1 MLHRAIPQKIA
12 GIMNLCAS
20 NHKHLEPDDPAL
32 VEEHK
37 LLLSKFMEPSS
48 RGTKEIERVSC
59 NNFETVFHSQTSMSS
74 ASNTINDEFSAVTNP
89 GVTSGG
95 RKDCNAK
102 VALGLPTSAR
112 KRSTSN
118 LSSMDKQTFSS
129 SASSVE
135 RDSSSPGP
143 SSTRSLAPRTRRS
156 TRSRNKQINYYPV
169 ISLSESDSGE
179 GPSGSRDTK
188 TVNTSSQARNR
199 QSHKPSNQSS
209 KRLHHLNSNTDPLS
223 DAEIRIIYSSRG
235 VQIRKLSFT
244 SLDHLKDLKHAPFC
258 PEHNPA
264 KYARRYRES
273 MIVSSEILHV
283 DFDSHEMTAMLGL
296 LSLHGCQY
304 SPTTEISISDQVIAV
319 LSSHDVHRDFAKK
332 ISLLRELAKYISNEA
347 VIDTSTWLWE
357 VLTSKVR
364 NKNQQ
369 SVRHC
374 LTQLLTLKGMAGDG
388 ALSSSPA
395 VIKQQL
401 QIFLSC
407 LPHASILYRRQPAD
421 IGAFIQAARNGHLSS
436 SPSIIQAA
444 RVTDSNSGS
453 SVFGPI
459 RALNN
464 VNALLQ
470 NRELGG
476 PVKRQLRT
484 KVKSEFSLLKTW
496 KGASNDVNVLAWSP
510 DGTKFAAGAT
520 AQCDEGNMEYNR
532 GNNLVI
538 GDLTC
543 NRLEEVPGH
552 YIIRPPGRAAS
563 QRALSDNR
571 LFMSVTAMQWFDDT
585 LFTASY
591 DNTVKLWRFSGN
603 QITNHKTLPHESK
616 VLVMARSNFEENLLA
631 TGAQSFRLWNIMES
645 KDAPLIIESRRDLT
659 PTCLAWGSTH
669 DTKHL
674 LLAGMSERDDGLPHT
689 CPAPSGFLTGWH
701 VGEASII
708 PTPFQPNSQNIFDI
722 KWHPT
727 LPRFATAST
736 VGQSQVSRGTR
747 SVVRVYEPLKWKSQT
762 IEFECPALDINDITF
777 CPMNSY
783 YVTASCTNGVTYVW
797 DYRKRDQ
804 VLLELS
810 HGEPLNQLD
819 ELLEREQDDVGVR
832 MALWG
837 DEINQFYTGA
847 SDGIVKQWNILRAQ
861 EDALTKNVFGI
872 EEEIMCGAFSSD
884 KSNLLIGD
892 AGGGIH
898 ILSTSNSS
906 PHEGRDPNE
915 DERKMQFRHA
925 AQPPCDDHASDSES
939 GLVAARKL
947 LNSGKLKRHPVF
959 GVGQGPHYDGPYAG
973 WARPGNPDKPHLASL
988 RPDVKMRQLDGPAP
1002 KDRIGLD
1009 EESRQL
1015 VEAHIQLARIRN
1027 QRRNEYKRKR
1037 TVDVIDLCSDEEDN
1051 RSPER
1056 QAQSRHIYIG
1066 DFMGIANLQC
1076 EVIDLTG
1083 DTDTDSEE
1091 NASIARARSP
1101 CFKFP
1106 KVDSSLETLE
1116 AGLEDDFWWPDSG
1129 QVNPNFPQEA

>member
-1 MLHRAIPQKIA
+1 
-12 GIMNLCAS
+12 MNLCAS

-95 RKDCNAK
+95 RKDCNVK

-837 DEINQFYTGA
+837 DEINQF
-847 SDGIVKQWNILRAQ
+847 
-861 EDALTKNVFGI
+861 KNVFGI

-915 DERKMQFRHA
+915 AERKMQFRHA